1 MLCFREVTVPFN
13 SREGQSRR
21 SWAMADS
28 EAPEASTRLLEAETK
43 SSPPAEGAAQLCMV
57 VIGIGYLFPIAAI
70 WAAFDYWKLL
80 FPDQNVEFA
89 VTALYQ
95 AGSILTVIALSFVE
109 TFQFGPRILGGFGG
123 QFLCLSAILAFK
135 WLPWSPSILY
145 DLLLGVV
152 LLCSVATGYLD
163 SALLSLCSQYSSKMQ
178 AYLQIGLGFGTLVSV
193 AYRDVTKLV
202 SSEVSVASTAFFVV
216 ALATV
221 LVCISAYRLL
231 MLLPASRHLSDAAP
245 GASSYGAVS
254 DTAKGSGAAS
264 GATVGAVLSVVWF
277 NQLVIFGNFF
287 LTTLCYPGLITA
299 IPCKQMKSLDVD
311 QWFQTILLTVSES
324 LHCHLAL
331 AVEFRDCPSGACCC
345 GPVVPTAPWSLL
357 LKSGSAHCD
366 QTLAV
371 EGGGREKEDE
381 ELRRLSYKSGRPHLP
396 GGEEAKSR
404 KGCVLLSTILRELP
418 NILSICGRVFVY
430 FVKAWGWIAPNGS
443 LTPSTQL
450 KPMKEQLVGAGT
462 TQ

>member
-1 MLCFREVTVPFN
+1 VSYVGLRTSGAFYLL
-13 SREGQSRR
+13 
-21 SWAMADS
+21 AMGDA
-28 EAPEASTRLLEAETK
+28 EAPEATRLLEETK
-43 SSPPAEGAAQLCMV
+43 PSSKGEGLAELCMV

-95 AGSILTVIALSFVE
+95 AGSILTVLALSFVE
-109 TFQFGPRILGGFGG
+109 TFQFGPRILGGFAG
-123 QFLCLSAILAFK
+123 QFLCLSVILGFK
-135 WLPWSPSILY
+135 WLRCPPSLLY

-202 SSEVSVASTAFFVV
+202 ASEVSVASTAFFVV

-231 MLLPASRHLSDAAP
+231 MLLPASQHLRLPRGTSRAD
-245 GASSYGAVS
+245 YGAASTDGDASGENAV
-254 DTAKGSGAAS
+254 AKVES

-311 QWFQTILLTVSES
+311 EWFQTILLTVYTV
-324 LHCHLAL
+324 LLRAL
-331 AVEFRDCPSGACCC
+331 LVPLMLTSAVGA
-345 GPVVPTAPWSLL
+345 TSDFWSMVAVAAFGLL
-357 LKSGSAHCD
+357 NGYSGSLSLIVINEIP
-366 QTLAV
+366 TLTA
-371 EGGGREKEDE
+371 EQRKTCG
-381 ELRRLSYKSGRPHLP
+381 RLSACAVN
-396 GGEEAKSR
+396 GGL
-404 KGCVLLSTILRELP
+404 CL
-418 NILSICGRVFVY
+418 
-430 FVKAWGWIAPNGS
+430 GS
-443 LTPSTQL
+443 LVASAMSTKLQL
-450 KPMKEQLVGAGT
+450 D
-462 TQ
+462 